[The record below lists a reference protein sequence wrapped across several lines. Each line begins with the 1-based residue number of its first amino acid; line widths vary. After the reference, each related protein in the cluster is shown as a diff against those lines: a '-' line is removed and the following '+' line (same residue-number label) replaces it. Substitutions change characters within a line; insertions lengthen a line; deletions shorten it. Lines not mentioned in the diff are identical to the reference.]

1 MGWQTPCS
9 LAQMLQL
16 LMPSILQEGVS
27 GKPFH
32 LTEVWRKERSS
43 LHGYKMA
50 WQNQKWRLAWVFIV
64 IRVGSRSRFL
74 HILWVLWFQSPMGRS
89 TLYPYPWH
97 KGKGRGEG
105 VARLTSCQQLSN
117 IKRWS
122 ASRHCSQMITNIPL
136 KWLGKHIQMIVLV
149 VIYIRINSTL
159 EC

>member
-1 MGWQTPCS
+1 
-9 LAQMLQL
+9 MLKL

-43 LHGYKMA
+43 PHGYKMA
-50 WQNQKWRLAWVFIV
+50 WESQKRRLAWGFIV
-64 IRVGSRSRFL
+64 SRVGLRSRFL
-74 HILWVLWFQSPMGRS
+74 HILWFQSPMGRS

-97 KGKGRGEG
+97 KGKGRGKE
-105 VARLTSCQQLSN
+105 VVRLTSCQQLSN

-122 ASRHCSQMITNIPL
+122 ASHHCSQMITSIPL

-149 VIYIRINSTL
+149 VIYIRINSAL
-159 EC
+159 KC